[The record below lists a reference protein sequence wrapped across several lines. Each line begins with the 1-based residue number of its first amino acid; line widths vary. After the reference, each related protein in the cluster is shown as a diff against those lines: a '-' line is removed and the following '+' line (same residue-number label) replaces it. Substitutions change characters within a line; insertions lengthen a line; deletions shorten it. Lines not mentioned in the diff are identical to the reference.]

1 MYGGYNETSQF
12 EEYLAG
18 HKRRAR
24 VEEKFLAARKREAW
38 EKAKRLAKELPLFF
52 PLRRIYLFGS
62 LTNGHFSTF
71 SDIDIAL
78 EGLDEK
84 DHLRALTAAENI
96 ARPFRVDVI
105 LLEEAPLSLKRKIYS
120 QGVIIYEQGKD

>member
-1 MYGGYNETSQF
+1 MYGGYNETPQF

-18 HKRRAR
+18 HKRRAWM
-24 VEEKFLAARKREAW
+24 EEKFLAARKREAW
-38 EKAKRLAKELPLFF
+38 KKAKRLAKELPLLF

-62 LTNGHFSTF
+62 LTNGQFSTF

>member
-1 MYGGYNETSQF
+1 MCGYF

-18 HKRRAR
+18 HKRRVR
-24 VEEKFLAARKREAW
+24 LEEKILAARKREAW
-38 EKAKRLAKELPLFF
+38 KKTKQLAEELPRLF

-62 LTNGHFSTF
+62 LTGGHFTIF

-84 DHLRALTAAENI
+84 AHLKALTAAENI
-96 ARPFRVDVI
+96 ASPFQVDVL
-105 LLEEAPLSLKRKIYS
+105 LLEEAPPLLKKKILS
-120 QGVIIYEQGKD
+120 QGVIIYERGKD

>member
-1 MYGGYNETSQF
+1 MCGYNEASQY

-24 VEEKFLAARKREAW
+24 LEEKILAARKRESW
-38 EKAKRLAKELPLFF
+38 KKTKQLAEELPRLF

-62 LTNGHFSTF
+62 LTGGYFTTL

-78 EGLDEK
+78 EGLEEK
-84 DHLRALTAAENI
+84 DHLKALTAAENI
-96 ARPFRVDVI
+96 ARPFQVDVI
-105 LLEEAPLSLKRKIYS
+105 LLEEAPLSLKKKIYH
-120 QGVIIYEQGKD
+120 QGVIIYERGKD

>member
-1 MYGGYNETSQF
+1 MCGYNESSQY

-24 VEEKFLAARKREAW
+24 LEEKSLAARKREAW
-38 EKAKRLAKELPLFF
+38 EKAKQLAEELPLLF

-62 LTNGHFSTF
+62 LTGGHFTTL

-78 EGLDEK
+78 EGLEEK
-84 DHLRALTAAENI
+84 DHLKALTAAENI
-96 ARPFRVDVI
+96 ARPFQVDVI
-105 LLEEAPLSLKRKIYS
+105 LLEEAPLSLKKKIYN
-120 QGVIIYEQGKD
+120 QGVIIYERGKD

>member
-18 HKRRAR
+18 HRRRAKA
-24 VEEKFLAARKREAW
+24 EEKLLAARKRTAW
-38 EKAKRLAKELPLFF
+38 EKARRLAKELPLLL

-62 LTNGHFSTF
+62 LTNGDFSSC

-96 ARPFRVDVI
+96 AHPFKIDVI
-105 LLEEAPLSLKRKIYS
+105 LLE
-120 QGVIIYEQGKD
+120 